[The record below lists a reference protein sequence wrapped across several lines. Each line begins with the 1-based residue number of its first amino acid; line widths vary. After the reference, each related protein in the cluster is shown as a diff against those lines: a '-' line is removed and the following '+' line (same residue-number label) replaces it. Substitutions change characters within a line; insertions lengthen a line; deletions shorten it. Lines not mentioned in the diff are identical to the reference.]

1 MMEIT
6 TPAAIDDDFVQMVLD
21 HCKID
26 AGDPEDLYE
35 HPGDADLVPLVEQY
49 IEAAI
54 GRVEACSGR
63 VLFKRTCK
71 LTLDSFGTAVVIP
84 ASPVIAV
91 TSVQYVDT
99 DGATQTLDPANY
111 ALIDRLDT
119 PSLFP
124 AYGKSWPAARSFP
137 GAVSITF
144 EAGYGADMETI
155 PAPLRQAVMQ
165 TVADWFRFAGN
176 VATAALHGIPD
187 DAYRACQPFRRE
199 WQ

>member
-6 TPAAIDDDFVQMVLD
+6 TPATIDDDFVQMVLD

-63 VLFKRTCK
+63 VLFKRS
-71 LTLDSFGTAVVIP
+71 LRFTADRFPAALVLP
-84 ASPVIAV
+84 ASPVIEV
-91 TSVQYVDT
+91 TQVEYLDAQGGLV
-99 DGATQTLDPANY
+99 TLPSASY
-111 ALIDRLDT
+111 ALIDRLGT
-119 PSLFP
+119 PKLIP
-124 AYGKSWPAARSFP
+124 AMGHSWPATAAFP
-137 GAVSITF
+137 GAVLVDF
-144 EAGYGADMETI
+144 DAGYGEGMEDI

-176 VATAALHGIPD
+176 VATAALHELPD
-187 DAYRACQPFRRE
+187 SAYRACQPFRRE
-199 WQ
+199 WA